1 MKYSLAIVALLS
13 VASAIK
19 IREDPA
25 FAAAAPAAPA
35 APEKAAV
42 DVNAKAAADAG
53 KPPAP
58 ADDPANPGK
67 AVVAEALK
75 TEE

>member
-1 MKYSLAIVALLS
+1 MKFSLAIVALLS

-19 IREDPA
+19 IREEPA
-25 FAAAAPAAPA
+25 AAAAAPAAP
-35 APEKAAV
+35 V